1 MRLKTTILLSPQK
14 MPPDDSKK
22 KQYRRISSFT
32 AFWFSHSQKMGFFI
46 LSKIMRKLAF
56 FLKLF
61 FGCHSLPARSF
72 FWKGKQFPICARCTG
87 ELVGILLEAV
97 FFMVWRWYA
106 SWGWC
111 VVFAAPLVI
120 DGFLQAKTKWFSNNA
135 LRFFTGAFFG
145 IAFVSIFLR
154 IHFLF
159 LEIIKAW
166 LF

>member
-22 KQYRRISSFT
+22 NSIEFLLLPLFGSLTAKKWGFLSFPKSCGN
-32 AFWFSHSQKMGFFI
+32 WQ
-46 LSKIMRKLAF
+46 
-56 FLKLF
+56 
-61 FGCHSLPARSF
+61 
-72 FWKGKQFPICARCTG
+72 QFPICARCTG